1 MKEWFA
7 GLGRN
12 VNERIQ
18 KVLNDDLE
26 EGRGKILESLWKE
39 KEKKKRRKN
48 KVYRTVQRAY
58 INLYIKEIEIDNCK
72 I

>member
-12 VNERIQ
+12 VNGRIQ
-18 KVLNDDLE
+18 KVLNVDLE

-39 KEKKKRRKN
+39 KKKKRRKN
-48 KVYRTVQRAY
+48 KVCRTILKAY